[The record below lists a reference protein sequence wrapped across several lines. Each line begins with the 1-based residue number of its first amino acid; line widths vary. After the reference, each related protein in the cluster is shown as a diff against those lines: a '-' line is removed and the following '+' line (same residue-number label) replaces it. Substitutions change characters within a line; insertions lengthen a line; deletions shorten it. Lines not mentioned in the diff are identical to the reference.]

1 MVIYMNIK
9 DWHVNMR
16 EGFSDRNNLIS
27 LKKTLQYDDLDYRT
41 RVEIL
46 NKTDEIFV
54 EYFKQE
60 NVNWGII
67 RNRKTHPDFGC
78 DLLKDVFCI
87 PYVEAEEISQDGSW
101 EEVVN
106 NVILNHPYFEVFD
119 LLEYISHETQDI
131 TQGELPYDNL
141 PSPEERYNEVFKKEY
156 VGYRFIKGKIRN
168 ITDENEIQEIVKAS
182 LSPYEEVN
190 FHLDKAS
197 ERLSDRKNPDYEN
210 SIKESISAVEAM
222 CVILLEEKGELGTL
236 LKKLEKAGIKI
247 HPALKEAFFK
257 LYGYTSDAKGIRHA
271 GSIGG
276 TESTFEEAKFMLV
289 SCSAFINYL
298 KEVSIKIK

>member
-1 MVIYMNIK
+1 M
-9 DWHVNMR
+9 
-16 EGFSDRNNLIS
+16 
-27 LKKTLQYDDLDYRT
+27 
-41 RVEIL
+41 
-46 NKTDEIFV
+46 
-54 EYFKQE
+54 
-60 NVNWGII
+60 
-67 RNRKTHPDFGC
+67 
-78 DLLKDVFCI
+78 
-87 PYVEAEEISQDGSW
+87 
-101 EEVVN
+101 
-106 NVILNHPYFEVFD
+106 
-119 LLEYISHETQDI
+119 
-131 TQGELPYDNL
+131 

-247 HPALKEAFFK
+247 HPALKEAFLK